1 MSEGGKLW
9 STKKETVKG
18 VNLIEN
24 LKNILFTARSSGI
37 KIVYLLY
44 RRTEKW
50 EYCDWKFLAP
60 SHQGAYIFHVSK
72 GELERISF

>member
-24 LKNILFTARSSGI
+24 LNYEERERVNS
-37 KIVYLLY
+37 
-44 RRTEKW
+44 
-50 EYCDWKFLAP
+50 
-60 SHQGAYIFHVSK
+60 
-72 GELERISF
+72 ELISFIG